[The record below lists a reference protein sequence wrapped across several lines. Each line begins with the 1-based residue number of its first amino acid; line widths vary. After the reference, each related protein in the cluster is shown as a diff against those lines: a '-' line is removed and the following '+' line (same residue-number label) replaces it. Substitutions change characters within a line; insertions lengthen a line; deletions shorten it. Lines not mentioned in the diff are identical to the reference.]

1 MSEKSKIEWCDSTFN
16 PWIGCTKVSP
26 GCDHCYAE
34 RHMAQRLGRVQWGAG
49 KPRHRT
55 SAAYW
60 RQPVRWNARADV
72 FRECGACGW
81 RGDLAVRDDPVAF
94 ACPSCDVTDWRP
106 ARRRVFCA
114 SLADVFDNEVPAEWR
129 RDLLNLIADTPNLD
143 WLVLTKRIGN
153 AQRMLNEYIASD
165 GHPGETW
172 DGAWPNL
179 WLGVTVVNQREAERD
194 IPVLLKTPAAVRF
207 LSCEPL
213 LGPVGVERW
222 LRPRQVGNPDGYG
235 GDHAPGWTTDSRTI
249 HWVIAGGES
258 GPGARPTNPDW
269 VESLR
274 DQCAAARVPFFF
286 KQWGEWAPNCLCD
299 TASAH
304 PTIRRPEPGKPGV
317 MFRCGKHRAGRE
329 IHDRKFSETPN
340 GRP

>member
-153 AQRMLNEYIASD
+153 AQRMLTRME
-165 GHPGETW
+165 ET
-172 DGAWPNL
+172 DRWPAICDEARAVLSLANDA
-179 WLGVTVVNQREAERD
+179 TRE
-194 IPVLLKTPAAVRF
+194 PAAYLWGGCLWRTDEMGRGRPGAVELYRAQTPLTDADITALLPIWQQGSWTLPDYGRWVTRAVERAHGIKTSHNLC
-207 LSCEPL
+207 LSC
-213 LGPVGVERW
+213 GHSI
-222 LRPRQVGNPDGYG
+222 D
-235 GDHAPGWTTDSRTI
+235 A
-249 HWVIAGGES
+249 
-258 GPGARPTNPDW
+258 
-269 VESLR
+269 
-274 DQCAAARVPFFF
+274 
-286 KQWGEWAPNCLCD
+286 
-299 TASAH
+299 
-304 PTIRRPEPGKPGV
+304 
-317 MFRCGKHRAGRE
+317 
-329 IHDRKFSETPN
+329 HDRQYGCAEDGCDCETPN
-340 GRP
+340 KIFALIGDMEPPLTPNAQAQGLLRPEGSSDGK